1 MFPFI
6 NLIYLCKQ
14 TCHHS
19 ISSYAWILQ
28 VSVCFVNKSPHT
40 SNISSVNLSCTDC
53 TFEMCAP
60 NSWWILAQLKQ
71 MNTPRF
77 TETHL
82 GSVGR
87 WEEGEKEE
95 ARGKTGGRREG
106 ESQNI
111 LPAH

>member
-1 MFPFI
+1 
-6 NLIYLCKQ
+6 
-14 TCHHS
+14 
-19 ISSYAWILQ
+19 
-28 VSVCFVNKSPHT
+28 
-40 SNISSVNLSCTDC
+40 
-53 TFEMCAP
+53 
-60 NSWWILAQLKQ
+60 

-111 LPAH
+111 LPEH